1 LSHAEPHDEFLE
13 LCAVSTSGQLTQEEQ
28 KKLQEHLAVCSA
40 CRESIKQYEATVAHA
55 IPTMAADEAP
65 EDLEPGP
72 GWSQYKAE
80 AALFDRIA
88 QEEKAGILAR
98 GNRNADIPKTA
109 RLGGPFAGETT
120 WRHVW
125 SLYAAGVLLAIA
137 LGVSLYQIGMRRG
150 VDTAKVVPAP
160 TQPNS
165 QNSMPLE
172 AQVSDAA
179 HEREVALDQVAQRD
193 RQIADLRKQLERQSV
208 ELTEMK
214 AAQVRFTADLN
225 NKDTGAQNLAQQQ
238 AELKQKFDAA
248 QANAQALQRK
258 LDTLSKQSAEDQA
271 RAGQLTAQ
279 VKDLTQALRDRDAAV
294 DQKDELLAKDR
305 DIRELMGARDL
316 YVAEV
321 YDVARTGETQ
331 KPYGRVFYTKG
342 KSLIFYAYD
351 LDQEPGLK
359 AARAFQAWGQRGPD
373 RTQALSLGIFYVDN
387 SSKKRWVLKFDDPK
401 MLTQI
406 DAVFVTVE
414 PSGGSRKP
422 SGKPL
427 LFAYLKADPNHP

>member
-1 LSHAEPHDEFLE
+1 LSHTEPHDEFLE

-28 KKLQEHLAVCSA
+28 KKLEEHLAVCA
-40 CRESIKQYEATVAHA
+40 TCREAIRQYETVVAHA

-65 EDLEPGP
+65 EDSDPGP
-72 GWSQYKAE
+72 GWSQHRAE

-88 QEEKAGILAR
+88 EEDKAGTTIRGDANAGIPQAAR
-98 GNRNADIPKTA
+98 RV
-109 RLGGPFAGETT
+109 LPFVGETT

-137 LGVSLYQIGMRRG
+137 LGVSLYQIGIRRG
-150 VDTAKVVPAP
+150 VDTAKVVPASP
-160 TQPNS
+160 QPNS
-165 QNSMPLE
+165 QNSTPLE

-179 HEREVALDQVAQRD
+179 HEREVALAQVSQKD

-208 ELTEMK
+208 ELTQMK
-214 AAQVRFTADLN
+214 AAQDRLAADLN
-225 NKDTGAQNLAQQQ
+225 NKDAGAQNLAQQQ
-238 AELKQKFDAA
+238 AELKQKFDTA
-248 QANAQALQRK
+248 QANAQALQQK

-279 VKDLTQALRDRDAAV
+279 VKDLTQALRDRDASL

-373 RTQALSLGIFYVDN
+373 RTQALNLGIFYVDN

-401 MLTQI
+401 RLAQI

>member
-1 LSHAEPHDEFLE
+1 M
-13 LCAVSTSGQLTQEEQ
+13 
-28 KKLQEHLAVCSA
+28 LADDV
-40 CRESIKQYEATVAHA
+40 
-55 IPTMAADEAP
+55 PD
-65 EDLEPGP
+65 DLEPGP
-72 GWSQYKAE
+72 SWSQQRAE
-80 AALFDRIA
+80 GALFNRIA
-88 QEEKAGILAR
+88 QEDKARTVVR
-98 GNRNADIPKTA
+98 GNGNADIPKAA
-109 RLGGPFAGETT
+109 RRGVPFAGATT

-137 LGVSLYQIGMRRG
+137 LGVSLYQIGIRRG

-165 QNSMPLE
+165 QNSTTLE

-179 HEREVALDQVAQRD
+179 HEREVTLAQGSQKD
-193 RQIADLRKQLERQSV
+193 HQIADLRKQLERQSV

-214 AAQVRFTADLN
+214 AAQDRLAVDLN
-225 NKDTGAQNLAQQQ
+225 NKDAGAQNLVQQQ
-238 AELKQKFDAA
+238 AELKQKFDTA
-248 QANAQALQRK
+248 QSNAQALQQK

-271 RAGQLTAQ
+271 RAGQLTVQ
-279 VKDLTQALRDRDAAV
+279 VKDLTQALRDRDAAL

-359 AARAFQAWGQRGPD
+359 SARAFQAWGQRGPD
-373 RTQALSLGIFYVDN
+373 RTQALNLGIFYVDN
-387 SSKKRWVLKFDDPK
+387 SSKKRWVVKFDDPK
-401 MLTQI
+401 MLAQI

-414 PSGGSRKP
+414 PTGGSRKP

-427 LFAYLKADPNHP
+427 LFAYLKTDPNHP

>member
-1 LSHAEPHDEFLE
+1 MSHTEPHDEFLE
-13 LCAVSTSGQLTQEEQ
+13 LCAVSTSGQLTEEEQ
-28 KKLQEHLAVCSA
+28 KKLEEHLAVCSS
-40 CRESIKQYEATVAHA
+40 CREAIKQYEAVVAHA
-55 IPTMAADEAP
+55 IPAMAADEVP
-65 EDLEPGP
+65 ENLEPGP
-72 GWSQYKAE
+72 AWSQHKAE
-80 AALFDRIA
+80 AALFARIA
-88 QEEKAGILAR
+88 QEDKARTVVR
-98 GNRNADIPKTA
+98 GNGKADTPQGV
-109 RLGGPFAGETT
+109 RRVLPFAGEST

-137 LGVSLYQIGMRRG
+137 LGVSLYQIGIRHG
-150 VDTAKVVPAP
+150 VDTTKVVPAP
-160 TQPNS
+160 AQPNS
-165 QNSMPLE
+165 QNSTPLE

-179 HEREVALDQVAQRD
+179 HEREVALAQVSQKD

-214 AAQVRFTADLN
+214 AAQDRLAADLN
-225 NKDTGAQNLAQQQ
+225 SKDAGAQNLVQQQ

-248 QANAQALQRK
+248 QSNAQALQQK

-279 VKDLTQALRDRDAAV
+279 VKDLTQALRDRDATL

-331 KPYGRVFYTKG
+331 KPYGRVFYTRG

-359 AARAFQAWGQRGPD
+359 AARAFQAWGQHGPD
-373 RTQALSLGIFYVDN
+373 RTQALNLGIFYVDN

-401 MLTQI
+401 MLAQI
-406 DAVFVTVE
+406 DAVFVTIE